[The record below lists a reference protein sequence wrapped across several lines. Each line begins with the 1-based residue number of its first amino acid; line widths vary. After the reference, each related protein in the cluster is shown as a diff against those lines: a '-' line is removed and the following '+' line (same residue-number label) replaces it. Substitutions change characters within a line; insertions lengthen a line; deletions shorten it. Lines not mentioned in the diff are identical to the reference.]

1 MAKSINVYTR
11 GLKQR
16 LGGVVWYQRGGQTLA
31 RELAPNVSNPRTE
44 AQMDQRI
51 KMANVVAVYRANKA
65 WMERYAFENRKQGL
79 SVYNAFV
86 AANLSANQVALTK
99 EEVELGAGVVAPYV
113 FTKGTLPAI
122 GVQLGTIGGGPYFI
136 TDIYIGS
143 TLADQTIGALSSAI
157 IENNFGWQKGDQLS
171 IIYNTQKSAE
181 GTPYISAAA
190 FEIIIDPEDTTP
202 LGIEIAE
209 NDFLA
214 FDALNNTGDITT
226 GIAVV
231 HSRDVANGVAVSPS
245 RMVLNNDVGQSD
257 YTGEAARS
265 RARRSYGPGQSEPFL
280 AGGYYEGGE
289 QPEPSP
295 SSPAI
300 QSVKLGS
307 GQAQEAGGVISVTP
321 AAGLQTMLVTFA
333 SDIDS
338 EIEVSNVET
347 EQKNSSGAG
356 PTVVMGQYSVSDNV
370 LTCTGIF
377 SSDNNI
383 SKVIVNF
390 SNGDE
395 RTISFT
401 PTVSE

>member
-1 MAKSINVYTR
+1 MAKSVNVYTR

-16 LGGVVWYQRGGQTLA
+16 LGGVVWYQRDGQTLA
-31 RELAPNVSNPRTE
+31 RELAPTVSNPRTE

-51 KMANVVAVYRANKA
+51 KLANVVAVYRANKA

-86 AANLSANQVALTK
+86 ATNLSDNQVALTK
-99 EEVELGAGVVAPYV
+99 GEVELGAGVVAPYV
-113 FTKGTLPAI
+113 FTKGTLPSVA
-122 GVQLGTIGGGPYFI
+122 VQLGEVGGVSSFI

-143 TLADQTIGALSSAI
+143 LSEQTIGALSLAI
-157 IENNFGWQKGDQLS
+157 IENNPGWQKGDQLS
-171 IIYNTQKSAE
+171 LIYNSQSNVE
-181 GTPYISAAA
+181 GTPYISVDAV
-190 FEIIIDPEDTTP
+190 EIILDPDDTTT
-202 LGIEIAE
+202 LDILVD
-209 NDFLA
+209 NDFLTL
-214 FDALNNTGDITT
+214 DALNNTGVITT
-226 GIAVV
+226 GLAVV
-231 HSRDVANGVAVSPS
+231 HSRDVANGVAVSTS

-265 RARRSYGPGQSEPFL
+265 RARRSYGPNASAPFL

-300 QSVKLGS
+300 QSVKLGA

-321 AAGLQTMLVTFA
+321 STGLQTMVVTFA
-333 SDIDS
+333 ADIDP

-347 EQKNSSGAG
+347 EQKNSVGAG
-356 PTVVMGQYSVSDNV
+356 PTIAMGQYSVTGDA